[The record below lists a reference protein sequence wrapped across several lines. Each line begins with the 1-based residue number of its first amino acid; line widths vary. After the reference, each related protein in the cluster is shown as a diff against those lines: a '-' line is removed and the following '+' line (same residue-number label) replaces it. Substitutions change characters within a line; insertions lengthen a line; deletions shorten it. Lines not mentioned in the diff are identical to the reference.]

1 MLGGLTESIASSG
14 PVVHITALPLF
25 KIHGIVITNSM
36 FYGWICALIITVFL
50 IIIAHKVT
58 IKPRGGIVGVV
69 EAGVDFI
76 ANLVESSFDD
86 PKRGRKYVP
95 YFVTL
100 FFFIV
105 LNNWLGLVPG
115 VGTSVTLHGNPLL
128 RPFTGDLNATL
139 AAGVVTMGVVY
150 ASSIREAGIKR
161 YLKHFFIGSPLNPLY
176 LLLGIIEIFTD
187 ATRVISLSIRLF
199 LNVTIGEI
207 VIAVF
212 AYLGGFLA
220 PLTATPF
227 YLLELF
233 VGALQAYIF
242 VILSTMYLAIAINHA
257 VSEGDLTDGAI
268 PETMSLAQ
276 EKA

>member
-1 MLGGLTESIASSG
+1 MVGSFYKLFASG
-14 PVVHITALPLF
+14 PVVHITALPVLTF
-25 KIHGIVITNSM
+25 HGMAITNSM
-36 FYGWICALIITVFL
+36 LYGWISSLVIIIFL
-50 IIIAHKVT
+50 IIVAHRVT
-58 IKPRGGIVGVV
+58 VKPKGGIVGVV
-69 EAGVDFI
+69 EAVVDFI
-76 ANLVESSFDD
+76 ANLVESSFDE
-86 PKRGRKYVP
+86 PKRAKKYVP

-100 FFFIV
+100 FFFIL

-115 VGTSVTLHGNPLL
+115 VGTSIVVHGNPLL

-139 AAGVVTMGVVY
+139 AAGVITMGVVY
-150 ASSIREAGIKR
+150 VSSIREIGLKK
-161 YLKHFFIGSPLNPLY
+161 YLRHFFIGNPLNPLY
-176 LLLGIIEIFTD
+176 LVLGLIEMLTD

-212 AYLGGFLA
+212 SYLGGFLA
-220 PLTATPF
+220 PITATPF
-227 YLLELF
+227 TLLELF

-257 VSEGDLTDGAI
+257 VSEDDLTDGAI
-268 PETMSLAQ
+268 PETMSLAP

>member
-1 MLGGLTESIASSG
+1 MFASLNQSIASAL

-25 KIHGIVITNSM
+25 KVHGVAITNSM
-36 FYGWICALIITVFL
+36 FYGWVCSVVVIAFL
-50 IIIAHKVT
+50 IIIARRVT
-58 IKPRGGIVGVV
+58 IKPKGGLVGVV
-69 EAGVDFI
+69 EAIVDFI
-76 ANLVESSFDD
+76 ANLVESSFDE
-86 PKRGRKYVP
+86 PKRAKKYVP

-100 FFFIV
+100 FFFIL

-115 VGTSVTLHGNPLL
+115 VGTSLTFHGSPLL

-150 ASSIREAGIKR
+150 VSSVREVGLKR

-176 LLLGIIEIFTD
+176 LLLGLVEMLTD

-227 YLLELF
+227 TLLELF

-242 VILSTMYLAIAINHA
+242 VILSTMYLAIAVNHA
-257 VSEGDLTDGAI
+257 VTEDDLTDGVI
-268 PETMSLAQ
+268 PETMSLAP